1 MPNKNNKV
9 LFLQSAPPKFEEI
22 QKSIF
27 NDGAVDFIWRI
38 HKTFEKQ
45 IEQLYKD
52 RLQRTV
58 ITQTLSTLDFKKSPE
73 RCDKSW
79 TIAPLPPRLQNRH
92 LDLGDVSASN
102 TAHFV
107 SSLNEDVQGIQVDFD
122 DGHCPTWKNQ
132 LQAYQ
137 NIKLAVTG
145 KLLGAPVTITT
156 SPILMLRPRAWN
168 MIEHN
173 ILIEGKEAIGPLV
186 DFAIL
191 MYHNG
196 KLLYEANSGP
206 YFYLSKLEGA
216 SEASLWNEIFVW
228 AQNELGLP
236 QGTIKACVLIE
247 NIVSS
252 FELEEI
258 LYALRDHSLG
268 LNCGIWDYC
277 ASIISKFGDREEF
290 LLPDRNKY
298 VNMDRHFLS
307 SYMKLVVGTC
317 HARGAPATGGMAA
330 AMLKPGSD
338 VNDKESKVI
347 ITKILAAKLKEIE
360 CGVDGFMVY
369 DARVVPQINELWKK
383 SGATPNQISKKIEVN
398 VTAQDLLSIPRD
410 GVTLQGLRHNVA
422 ISILFIYYWLAGIG
436 HFFYSGNVEDS
447 ATAEISRFQ
456 IWQWIRFSPPLEDD
470 PKVHVTARLV
480 EKTAASFAAHAHKN
494 LCRSNAERKRL
505 TAARY
510 MCMELFLCRHPPE
523 FITSYLNDNH
533 KFRTLHNKA
542 LLSNL

>member
-1 MPNKNNKV
+1 MSKV
-9 LFLQSAPPKFEEI
+9 IFLQSAPPKFEDI
-22 QKSIF
+22 QKTIF
-27 NDGAVDFIWRI
+27 NDEAVDFLYRL
-38 HKTFEKQ
+38 HKEFDVK
-45 IEQLYKD
+45 IEQLFKE
-52 RLQRTV
+52 RLRRTV
-58 ITQTLSTLDFKKSPE
+58 SIQALSTLNFKQSSE
-73 RCDKSW
+73 RSDKTW
-79 TIAPLPPRLQNRH
+79 KVAPLPSRLQNRH

-107 SSLNEDVQGIQVDFD
+107 SALNEDVQGIQVDFD

-132 LQAYQ
+132 LQAYY
-137 NIKLAVTG
+137 NIKLAVNG
-145 KLLGAPVTITT
+145 KLPGTPLTITT
-156 SPILMLRPRAWN
+156 CPVLMLRPRAWN

-173 ILIEGKEAIGPLV
+173 ILINGKEAIGPLV
-186 DFAIL
+186 DFSVL
-191 MYHNG
+191 MYHNAK
-196 KLLYEANSGP
+196 KLFEANSGP

-216 SEASLWNEIFVW
+216 SEAKLWNEIFVW
-228 AQNELGLP
+228 TQNELGLP

-247 NIVSS
+247 NIISS
-252 FELEEI
+252 FELDEI
-258 LYALRDHSLG
+258 LYALKDHSLG

-298 VNMDRHFLS
+298 VNMDRHFLN
-307 SYMKLVVGTC
+307 SYLRLVVSTC

-330 AMLKPGSD
+330 SMLKPGSD
-338 VNDKESKVI
+338 GTDRESKAI
-347 ITKILAAKLKEIE
+347 ITKILTAKTKEIE
-360 CGVDGFMVY
+360 NGVDGFMVY
-369 DARVVPQINELWKK
+369 DSRVVPYVNELWKK
-383 SGATPNQISKKIEVN
+383 SGATPNQISRQFDVN
-398 VTAQDLLSIPRD
+398 ITAEDLLSIPRD
-410 GVTLQGLRHNVA
+410 GVTVQGLKHNVA

-447 ATAEISRFQ
+447 ATAEISRYQ

-470 PKVHVTARLV
+470 PKQHVTQKLV
-480 EKTAASFAAHAHKN
+480 EKAASGFAAHAHKN

-510 MCMELFLCRHPPE
+510 MSMELFLTRNPPE

>member
-1 MPNKNNKV
+1 MSKV
-9 LFLQSAPPKFEEI
+9 LLLQSPPPKFEDI

-27 NDGAVDFIWRI
+27 NEGAVDFLYRL
-38 HKTFEKQ
+38 HKTFEKS
-45 IEQLYKD
+45 IEKLYKD
-52 RLQRTV
+52 RLRRTV
-58 ITQTLSTLDFKKSPE
+58 TTQTLSTLDFKRSPE
-73 RCDKSW
+73 RSDKSW
-79 TIAPLPPRLQNRH
+79 TIAPLPPRLLNRH

-137 NIKLAVTG
+137 NIKLAVKG

-173 ILIEGKEAIGPLV
+173 ILL
-186 DFAIL
+186 F
-191 MYHNG
+191 
-196 KLLYEANSGP
+196 SR
-206 YFYLSKLEGA
+206 LER
-216 SEASLWNEIFVW
+216 NRF
-228 AQNELGLP
+228 P
-236 QGTIKACVLIE
+236 
-247 NIVSS
+247 
-252 FELEEI
+252 
-258 LYALRDHSLG
+258 
-268 LNCGIWDYC
+268 
-277 ASIISKFGDREEF
+277 GDREEF

-307 SYMKLVVGTC
+307 SYLKLVVSTC

-338 VNDKESKVI
+338 INDKESKAI
-347 ITKILAAKLKEIE
+347 ITKILAAKQKEIE
-360 CGVDGFMVY
+360 NGVDGFMVY
-369 DARVVPQINELWKK
+369 DARVVPHINELWKK
-383 SGATPNQISKKIEVN
+383 SGATPNQICKKFDVN
-398 VTAQDLLSIPRD
+398 ITPQDLLSIPRD
-410 GVTLQGLRHNVA
+410 GVTLQGIRHNVA
-422 ISILFIYYWLAGIG
+422 ITILFIYYWLAGIG

-456 IWQWIRFSPPLEDD
+456 IWQWIRFAPPLEDD
-470 PKVHVTARLV
+470 PEVHVTARLI
-480 EKTAASFAAHAHKN
+480 EKKAASFATHAHKN

-510 MCMELFLCRHPPE
+510 MSMELFLCRNPPE
-523 FITSYLNDNH
+523 FITTYLNDNH

-542 LLSNL
+542 LQSNL

>member
-1 MPNKNNKV
+1 MSKV
-9 LFLQSAPPKFEEI
+9 VLLQSPPPKFEEI
-22 QKSIF
+22 QKTIF
-27 NDGAVDFIWRI
+27 SDAALEFLSQLHINFDD
-38 HKTFEKQ
+38 K

-58 ITQTLSTLDFKKSPE
+58 ATKVFSTLDFKKSSE
-73 RCDKSW
+73 RKDKSW
-79 TIAPLPPRLQNRH
+79 KIAPLPSRLQNRH

-107 SSLNEDVQGIQVDFD
+107 SSLNQDIQGIQVDFD

-132 LQAYQ
+132 LQAFQ
-137 NIKLAVTG
+137 NIRLAVNG
-145 KLLGAPVTITT
+145 KLQGAPLTITT
-156 SPILMLRPRAWN
+156 CPVLMLRPRAWN

-173 ILIEGKEAIGPLV
+173 ILINGKEAIGPLV

-191 MYHNG
+191 MFHNAK
-196 KLLYEANSGP
+196 KLHEANSGP

-216 SEASLWNEIFVW
+216 SEAQLWNNIFVW
-228 AQNELGLP
+228 TQKQLGLP

-247 NIVSS
+247 NIIST
-252 FELEEI
+252 FELDEI
-258 LYALRDHSLG
+258 LYALKEHSLG

-298 VNMDRHFLS
+298 VNMDRHFLN
-307 SYMKLVVGTC
+307 SYLRLVVSTC
-317 HARGAPATGGMAA
+317 HARDAPATGGMAA

-338 VNDKESKVI
+338 LTDKESKTI
-347 ITKILAAKLKEIE
+347 IKKILEGKMKEIE

-369 DARVVPQINELWKK
+369 DARVVPHVNELWKK
-383 SGATPNQISKKIEVN
+383 SGATPNQISRKFEVN
-398 VTAQDLLSIPRD
+398 ISPQDLLTIPQD
-410 GVTLQGLRHNVA
+410 GVTLQGLKHNVA
-422 ISILFIYYWLAGIG
+422 ISIMFIYYWLAGIG

-447 ATAEISRFQ
+447 ATAEISRYQ

-470 PKVHVTARLV
+470 PDKRVTVKLV
-480 EKTAASFAAHAHKN
+480 EKTASNFAAHAHKN

-510 MCMELFLCRHPPE
+510 MSMELFLTRNPPE

-542 LLSNL
+542 LLSSL

>member
-1 MPNKNNKV
+1 MADII
-9 LFLQSAPPKFEEI
+9 LLQSPPPKLEEV
-22 QKSIF
+22 QKNIF
-27 NDGAVDFIWRI
+27 SKAAKDFLVNLHREFDSKIDL
-38 HKTFEKQ
+38 
-45 IEQLYKD
+45 LYKN
-52 RLQRTV
+52 RLKRLV
-58 ITQTLSTLDFKKSPE
+58 DLQTRPTLEFKKSIE
-73 RCDKSW
+73 RNDKTW
-79 TIAPLPPRLQNRH
+79 NIAPLPTRLLNRH

-107 SSLNEDVQGIQVDFD
+107 SALNSDIQGIQVDFD

-132 LQAYQ
+132 LVAFQ
-137 NIKLAVTG
+137 NINLALKG
-145 KLLGAPVTITT
+145 NLPGAPLSISTCPV
-156 SPILMLRPRAWN
+156 LMLRPRAWN

-173 ILIEGKEAIGPLV
+173 ILIDGKEAIGPLV

-191 MYHNG
+191 MFHNG
-196 KLLYEANSGP
+196 QRLYEANSGP

-216 SEASLWNEIFVW
+216 SEALLWNEIFVW
-228 AQNELGLP
+228 TQNELGLP

-247 NIVSS
+247 NIIST

-258 LYALRDHSLG
+258 LYALKEHSLG

-277 ASIISKFGDREEF
+277 ASVIAKFGERKEF

-298 VNMDRHFLS
+298 VNMDRHFLD
-307 SYMKLVVGTC
+307 SYLRLVVATC

-330 AMLKPGSD
+330 AMLKPGAD
-338 VNDKESKVI
+338 VNDKHSKEI
-347 ITKILAAKLKEIE
+347 INKILDAKLKEIE
-360 CGVDGFMVY
+360 AGVDGFMVY
-369 DARVVPQINELWKK
+369 DSRVVPYVNELWKK
-383 SGATPNQISKKIEVN
+383 NGDTPNQIFRKFTTNITS
-398 VTAQDLLSIPRD
+398 ADLLTIPSG
-410 GVTLQGLRHNVA
+410 GVTLQGLKHNVA
-422 ISILFIYYWLAGIG
+422 VSIMFIYHWLAGIG
-436 HFFYSGNVEDS
+436 HFFYNGYVEDS
-447 ATAEISRFQ
+447 ATAEISRTQ

-470 PKVHVTARLV
+470 PTQHVTAKLV
-480 EKTAASFAAHAHKN
+480 EKTVASFAAHAHKN

-510 MCMELFLCRHPPE
+510 MSTELFLSRNPPE

>member
-1 MPNKNNKV
+1 MSKV
-9 LFLQSAPPKFEEI
+9 LLLQSPPPKFEDI

-27 NDGAVDFIWRI
+27 NEGAVDFLYRL
-38 HKTFEKQ
+38 HKTFEKS
-45 IEQLYKD
+45 IEKLYKD
-52 RLQRTV
+52 RLRRTV
-58 ITQTLSTLDFKKSPE
+58 TTQTLSTLDFKRSPE
-73 RCDKSW
+73 RSDKSW
-79 TIAPLPPRLQNRH
+79 TIAPLPPRLLNRH

-137 NIKLAVTG
+137 NIKLAVKG

-173 ILIEGKEAIGPLV
+173 ILIDGKEAIGPLV
-186 DFAIL
+186 DFSIL
-191 MYHNG
+191 MYHNA
-196 KLLYEANSGP
+196 KILYEANSGP
-206 YFYLSKLEGA
+206 FFYLSKLEGA
-216 SEASLWNEIFVW
+216 SEAQLWNDIFIW

-236 QGTIKACVLIE
+236 LGTIKACVLIE
-247 NIVSS
+247 NIISS

-258 LYALRDHSLG
+258 LFALREHSLG

-307 SYMKLVVGTC
+307 SYLKLVVSTC

-338 VNDKESKVI
+338 INDKESKAI
-347 ITKILAAKLKEIE
+347 ITKILAAKQKEIE
-360 CGVDGFMVY
+360 NGVDGFMVY
-369 DARVVPQINELWKK
+369 DARVVPHINELWKK
-383 SGATPNQISKKIEVN
+383 SGATPNQICKKFDVN
-398 VTAQDLLSIPRD
+398 ITPQDLLSIPRD
-410 GVTLQGLRHNVA
+410 GVTLQGIRHNVA
-422 ISILFIYYWLAGIG
+422 ITILFIYYWLAGIG

-456 IWQWIRFSPPLEDD
+456 IWQWIRFAPPLEDD
-470 PKVHVTARLV
+470 PEVHVTARLI
-480 EKTAASFAAHAHKN
+480 EKKAASFATHAHKN

-510 MCMELFLCRHPPE
+510 MSMELFLCRNPPE
-523 FITSYLNDNH
+523 FITTYLNDNH

-542 LLSNL
+542 LQSNL